1 MVRHRVCT
9 GGGRCEW
16 FIKAPDARLR
26 AGIGSYRGFRARA
39 GVPQD
44 RLVVPSG
51 RVSLLIGFG
60 GELRVG
66 GGGTGAGTGAGP
78 GAATARHTS
87 VVSGLHTRARVLG
100 HGGELHGVELALA
113 PWAAYRLF
121 GGASLAELGDVLTD
135 PEDVLGARCRT
146 LGERLADAP
155 GWVERFALLDETL
168 LAWTADAAPE
178 HTVAPAVLEAWRL
191 LHQAQGHMRIREVAD
206 RTGWS
211 LRHLESRFR
220 EQIGLTPK
228 RLARV
233 LRLRRAVGE
242 LTAGRGAADA
252 AAVCGFFDQSHL
264 GREFNALMGMPP
276 GRWLATGGTANAAWI
291 TG

>member
-26 AGIGSYRGFRARA
+26 AGIGPYRGFHARA

-44 RLVVPSG
+44 RLVLPSG

-66 GGGTGAGTGAGP
+66 GGGTTAGAGAGAGA
-78 GAATARHTS
+78 GMARHTS

-135 PEDVLGARCRT
+135 PEDVLGARCRS
-146 LGERLADAP
+146 LGERLAEAP
-155 GWVERFALLDETL
+155 GWGERFALLDETL
-168 LAWTADAAPE
+168 LAWTAGAAPA

-211 LRHLESRFR
+211 LRHLESLFR

-242 LTAGRGAADA
+242 LTAGRGAAHT

-264 GREFNALMGMPP
+264 GREFNALTGMPP
-276 GRWLATGGTANAAWI
+276 GRWLAAGGTANSAWI